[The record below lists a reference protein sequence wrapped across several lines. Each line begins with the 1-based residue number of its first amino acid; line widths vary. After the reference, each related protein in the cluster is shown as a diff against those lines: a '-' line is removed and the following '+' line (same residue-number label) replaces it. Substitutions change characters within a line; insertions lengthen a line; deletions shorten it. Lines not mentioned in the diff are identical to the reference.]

1 MIKALKRWFENL
13 SDNQTPHAGHP
24 QEKINLCCFSLMV
37 ITANVDSIFDESEYK
52 TIQELGR
59 DLFNL
64 DKKTIDEV
72 ISDAKQRANDSTS
85 LYEFTSLIH
94 ENLSE
99 NDKFKLIVGLWKIA
113 FADGEVDKYE
123 EHVIRRVAELIY
135 LDHARFTEA
144 RHIAENQSK

>member
-1 MIKALKRWFENL
+1 MIHTLKRWFEKL
-13 SDNQTPHAGHP
+13 SDNQDPNEGHSH
-24 QEKINLCCFSLMV
+24 EKINLCCFSLMV
-37 ITANVDSIFDESEYK
+37 ITANVDSNFDESERR

-64 DKKTIDEV
+64 DETTIDEIV
-72 ISDAKQRANDSTS
+72 SDAKQQASDSTS

-99 NDKFKLIVGLWKIA
+99 HDKFKLVVGLWKIA

-135 LDHARFTEA
+135 IDHARFTEA

>member
-1 MIKALKRWFENL
+1 MIQALKKWFESL
-13 SDNQTPHAGHP
+13 SGD
-24 QEKINLCCFSLMV
+24 QEASVDQSQEQINLCCFSLMV
-37 ITANVDSIFDESEYK
+37 ITANVDSTFDESEHRM
-52 TIQELGR
+52 IQELGR

-64 DKKTIDEV
+64 DATTIDEV
-72 ISDAKQRANDSTS
+72 VSDAKQQANESTS

-99 NDKFKLIVGLWKIA
+99 QDKFKLVVGLWKIA

>member
-1 MIKALKRWFENL
+1 MIDSLKRWFENL
-13 SDNQTPHAGHP
+13 SGNQNSDAVQS

-37 ITANVDSIFDESEYK
+37 ITANIDATFDESEYRA
-52 TIQELGR
+52 IQELGR
-59 DLFNL
+59 DLFSL
-64 DKKTIDEV
+64 DNETIDEIV
-72 ISDAKQRANDSTS
+72 GDAKQQANDSTS

-135 LDHARFTEA
+135 LDHSRFTEA
-144 RHIAENQSK
+144 RHIAENQNK

>member
-1 MIKALKRWFENL
+1 
-13 SDNQTPHAGHP
+13 
-24 QEKINLCCFSLMV
+24 MV